1 MAVLSLCV
9 FIAGG
14 VVSTVQQG
22 WSQGRVEGRELA
34 HGRLK
39 TLAIEYVLLYSS
51 SGLITSGF

>member
-1 MAVLSLCV
+1 LSLCV

-14 VVSTVQQG
+14 AVSTVQQG
-22 WSQGRVEGRELA
+22 WSEGRVERRELA

-39 TLAIEYVLLYSS
+39 TLAIEYALLYSS